1 MLKCCRILPLTSLR
15 PFLRPAEP
23 QPSGRRQMVSGGHS
37 EEQRKH
43 NVQAELVERNKQ
55 LAAEVERNKQL
66 MAEVERNKQLM
77 AEVER
82 NKELMAEMERNKEL
96 AAEVERLREQLKQ
109 KQKVSLSSEFE
120 SPQERKMLWTLTCH
134 VTCNWKFRR
143 IMSCIGFP

>member
-23 QPSGRRQMVSGGHS
+23 QPSGRRQMVSGGQT
-37 EEQRKH
+37 EEQHKH
-43 NVQAELVERNKQ
+43 NVQAELEERNKQ

-66 MAEVERNKQLM
+66 V

-82 NKELMAEMERNKEL
+82 NKELMAE
-96 AAEVERLREQLKQ
+96 VESLREQLKQ
-109 KQKVSLSSEFE
+109 KQKVSLSSELE
-120 SPQERKMLWTLTCH
+120 SPQERKMLGTLTCH